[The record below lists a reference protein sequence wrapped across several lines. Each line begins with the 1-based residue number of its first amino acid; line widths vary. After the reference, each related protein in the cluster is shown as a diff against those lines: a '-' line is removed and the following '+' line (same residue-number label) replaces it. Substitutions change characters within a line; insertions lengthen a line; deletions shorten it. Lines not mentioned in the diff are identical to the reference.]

1 MLKAKRKKII
11 VAIGVSVLNAI
22 AWGAFYF
29 FGIFGGWQLALQ
41 DKIYSTEDRTGDEII
56 LVTIDD
62 ASIADSNL
70 GRFPDWQRAYYARV
84 IENLQAAG
92 SAVIGLDVLFSERAV
107 SSDDARL
114 QAALRKAPGS
124 VLAAEKG
131 ESAELLPLP
140 QFQQVASYGF
150 VNVGSDQV
158 DGVVRRVPLVRDS
171 EHSIF
176 AVELVKRFLGIPEQ
190 APEITAD
197 QFILTRQKLR
207 PAAALDKSYGP
218 IALPIEGDS
227 FLINFFG
234 EPGSFP
240 RLTFADVFHNDF
252 DPAAVKG
259 KIVLVGVAG
268 ASGIHDEQLTP
279 VSGGVAMPGVEIHA
293 NIIQTLLT
301 GESLQNLNPLLGVVL
316 IIVLLI
322 LLGLL
327 MHFFSLVGMLS
338 TLGTALI
345 VELGAALYT
354 FEIGLLLPFAYLWG
368 GTLLIFLTT
377 LAWRYFGEDRELHY
391 LRNAF
396 SRYLSPVLLRR
407 ITNDPKALG
416 LGGVKR
422 ELTFFFSDIEN
433 FTGISEQLTPAGV
446 VRLLNLYLGKLT
458 QVILKHE
465 GTLDKYIGD
474 AVMAFWNA
482 PLQNSQH
489 ALLACQTA
497 LQCQQKVHQLNRAAR
512 FKTSLRIRI
521 GIHTGPAIVGNLGL
535 STRFNYTAVGDAVN
549 LASRI
554 EGVNKVYGTQI
565 LISGETY
572 RQVKSVLLARP
583 LDRVIVKGR
592 QKFTEIFELIAVRKS
607 ASTAQL
613 KLAQRSQEAF
623 EAYLRRDFKS
633 AAKLYRQIKDPAS
646 KVMLKKIASFRAT
659 PPPRKW
665 QGATVLKSK

>member
-11 VAIGVSVLNAI
+11 VAIGMSVLNAI
-22 AWGAFYF
+22 IWGAFYF

-41 DKIYSTEDRTGDEII
+41 DKIYSTENRTGDEIV

-62 ASIADSNL
+62 ASIADPDL
-70 GRFPDWQRAYYARV
+70 GRFPDWRRTYYAQV

-92 SAVIGLDVLFSERAV
+92 VAVIGLDVLFSESAEAA
-107 SSDDARL
+107 DDAGL
-114 QAALRKAPGS
+114 QAALRRVPGS
-124 VLAAEKG
+124 VLAAEKSETG
-131 ESAELLPLP
+131 QLLPLP
-140 QFQQVASYGF
+140 QFRQVAAHGF

-176 AVELVKRFLGIPEQ
+176 AVEIIKRFLGIPEQ
-190 APEITAD
+190 SPEITAD

-207 PAAALDKSYGP
+207 PAYALNKSYGP
-218 IALPIEGDS
+218 IILPVEGDS

-240 RLTFADVFHNDF
+240 RLAFADVFHNDF
-252 DPAAVKG
+252 NSALVKD
-259 KIVLVGVAG
+259 KIVLIGVAG

-293 NIIQTLLT
+293 NIIQTLLA
-301 GESLQNLNPLLGVVL
+301 GESLQNLSPLLGIALIVVL
-316 IIVLLI
+316 LT

-327 MHFFSLVGMLS
+327 MHFLSLVGMLLA
-338 TLGTALI
+338 LGAALI
-345 VELGAALYT
+345 AELAAALYT

-368 GTLLIFLTT
+368 GTLLIFLTA

-396 SRYLSPVLLRR
+396 SCYLSPVLVQR
-407 ITNDPKALG
+407 ITNNPKALG

-422 ELTFFFSDIEN
+422 ELTLFFSDIEG
-433 FTGISEQLTPAGV
+433 FTGISEKLTPAGV

-489 ALLACQTA
+489 ALLACQAA
-497 LQCQQKVHQLNRAAR
+497 LCCQQVLQQLNQTSR
-512 FKTSLRIRI
+512 FKTSLRTRI

-535 STRFNYTAVGDAVN
+535 STRFNYTAVGDVVN
-549 LASRI
+549 LASRL
-554 EGVNKVYGTQI
+554 EGVNKIYGTQI

-572 RQVKSVLLARP
+572 RRVKSVLLARP
-583 LDRVIVKGR
+583 LDRVIVMGR
-592 QKFTEIFELIAVRKS
+592 RKFTEIFELIAVRKDAS
-607 ASTAQL
+607 AAQL
-613 KLAQRSQEAF
+613 KLVQRSQEAF

-633 AAKLYRQIKDPAS
+633 AVKLYRQIKHPAS
-646 KVMLKKIASFRAT
+646 RVMLGKIAFFHKH
-659 PPPRKW
+659 PPRHGW
-665 QGATVLKSK
+665 RGATVLKSK